1 MGQEQN
7 NLRHTCMNELI
18 QETVDAYYEAEQ
30 KRRNEWI
37 EETLRGLIPEVLY
50 LRWKSTENKDQL
62 EDLMRTWL
70 KEEGYRMEVSP
81 DNILI
86 QIWKGNEQVAQYQT
100 ILPEVVKTVEKEGA
114 D

>member
-1 MGQEQN
+1 
-7 NLRHTCMNELI
+7 MNEL

-37 EETLRGLIPEVLY
+37 EETIRGFVPESLY
-50 LRWKSTENKDQL
+50 LKWKSTEDKTQL
-62 EDLMRTWL
+62 EALMRNWL
-70 KEEGYRMEVSP
+70 KSEGYRMEVSP

-86 QIWKGNEQVAQYQT
+86 QFWKGNEQVAQYQT
-100 ILPEVVKTVEKEGA
+100 VVPKVVETVEQVDAEGA